1 MSLDILIVD
10 DEADIRNL
18 VAGILEDEGYKAHQ
32 AATPE
37 AAFQSMGRR
46 FPSLV
51 LLDVWLG
58 DVGMDGLGILEYIKQ
73 TTPSLPVV
81 MMSGHGTFEMAVTA
95 IKKGAYDFIEKP
107 FQTDRLLLAIC
118 RALEATKLKQENHA
132 LKLKGGDMD
141 ILQGKSQVMQSLKTA
156 IQKIAATNSRVL
168 ITGEPGVGKEL
179 FAQEIHRQSLRA
191 TRPFFV
197 LNCATLNPDR
207 FEEELFG
214 VEGNKLTPQK
224 LGILEQAHG
233 GTLLLDEVTD
243 MPLLTQGK
251 ILRVL
256 QEQMF
261 TRLEGSRPIQVD
273 IRILASTRMDIPSL
287 LSKGLFRE
295 DLYYRLNV
303 VPLQIPSLRKRR
315 EDIPLLLDYCMETA
329 AAAFGLPPRAFS
341 KEALAALQTYDWP
354 GNVRELKNTIE
365 RLLIMAPGEPGEEI
379 RLDMLPPEMGGLAP
393 AMVEKDRATEIL
405 GLPLKQAREV
415 FEKQY
420 LSAQISRFGG
430 NVSQTADFIGMER
443 SALHRKLRSLHVRE

>member
-1 MSLDILIVD
+1 MPLDILIID
-10 DEADIRNL
+10 DETDIRNL
-18 VAGILEDEGYKAHQ
+18 VGGILEDEGYTAHK

-37 AAFQSMGRR
+37 EAFRSMSRR

-58 DVGMDGLGILEYIKQ
+58 DVGMDGLGILEYIQQ
-73 TTPSLPVV
+73 TTPGLPVV

-118 RALEATKLKQENHA
+118 RALEAAKLKQENQV
-132 LKLKGGDMD
+132 LKLKSGDMD
-141 ILQGKSQVMQSLKTA
+141 ILQGKSHMMQNLKTTL
-156 IQKIAATNSRVL
+156 QKIAATNSRVL

-179 FAQEIHRQSLRA
+179 FAQEIHRQSPRA
-191 TRPFFV
+191 GGPFFV

-214 VEGNKLTPQK
+214 IEGNKVTPQK
-224 LGILEQAHG
+224 LGVLEQAHG

-243 MPLLTQGK
+243 MPILTQGK

-256 QEQMF
+256 QDQMF

-287 LSKGLFRE
+287 LSKGIFRE

-303 VPLQIPSLRKRR
+303 VPLQIPPLRKRR
-315 EDIPLLLDYCMETA
+315 EDIPMLLAYCMETA
-329 AAAFGLPPRAFS
+329 VAAFGLATRAFS
-341 KEALAALQTYDWP
+341 REALAALQTYDWP

-393 AMVEKDRATEIL
+393 TMLEKDRVTEIL

-420 LSAQISRFGG
+420 LSAQIARFGG

>member
-10 DEADIRNL
+10 NEADIRNL

-118 RALEATKLKQENHA
+118 RALEAAKLKQENQA

-141 ILQGKSQVMQSLKTA
+141 ILQGKSQVMQSLKAA

-224 LGILEQAHG
+224 LGVLEQAHG

-329 AAAFGLPPRAFS
+329 AAAFGVPSRAFS

-365 RLLIMAPGEPGEEI
+365 RLLIMAPGEPGEKI
-379 RLDMLPPEMGGLAP
+379 HLDMLPPEMGGLAP
-393 AMVEKDRATEIL
+393 TMVEKDRATEIL

-443 SALHRKLRSLHVRE
+443 SALHRKLRSLHLRE

>member
-1 MSLDILIVD
+1 MSLDILIID

-141 ILQGKSQVMQSLKTA
+141 ILQGKSQIMQSLKTA

-224 LGILEQAHG
+224 LGVLEQAHG

-329 AAAFGLPPRAFS
+329 AAAFGVPSRAFS

-393 AMVEKDRATEIL
+393 TMVEKDRATEVL

>member
-118 RALEATKLKQENHA
+118 RALEAAKLKQENQA

-141 ILQGKSQVMQSLKTA
+141 ILQGKSQVMQSLKAA

-224 LGILEQAHG
+224 LGVLEQAHG

-303 VPLQIPSLRKRR
+303 VPLQISSLRKRR

-329 AAAFGLPPRAFS
+329 AAAFGVPSRAFS
-341 KEALAALQTYDWP
+341 KEALAALQSYDWP

>member
-118 RALEATKLKQENHA
+118 RALEAAKLKQENQA

-141 ILQGKSQVMQSLKTA
+141 ILQGKSQVMQSLKAA

-224 LGILEQAHG
+224 LGVLEQAHG

-329 AAAFGLPPRAFS
+329 AAAFGVPSRAFS

-393 AMVEKDRATEIL
+393 TMVEKDRATEIL

>member
-32 AATPE
+32 AATPQE
-37 AAFQSMGRR
+37 AFENMRRR

-58 DVGMDGLGILEYIKQ
+58 EVGMDGLGILEYIKQ
-73 TTPSLPVV
+73 TTPNLPVV

-118 RALEATKLKQENHA
+118 RALEAAKLKQENQA

-141 ILQGKSQVMQSLKTA
+141 ILQGKSPVMQSLKAA

-224 LGILEQAHG
+224 LGVLEQAHS

-243 MPLLTQGK
+243 MPILTQGK

-273 IRILASTRMDIPSL
+273 IRILASTRMDIPTL

-303 VPLQIPSLRKRR
+303 VPLQIPSLGKRR

-329 AAAFGLPPRAFS
+329 AAGFGVPPRAFS
-341 KEALAALQTYDWP
+341 KEALAALQIYDWP

-379 RLDMLPPEMGGLAP
+379 CLDMLPPEMGGLAP
-393 AMVEKDRATEIL
+393 TMLEKDRTTEIL
-405 GLPLKQAREV
+405 GLPLKQAREI

>member
-18 VAGILEDEGYKAHQ
+18 VAGILEDEGYQAHQ

-37 AAFQSMGRR
+37 EAFQSMSRR

-118 RALEATKLKQENHA
+118 RALEAAKLKQENEV

-141 ILQGKSQVMQSLKTA
+141 VLQGKGQIMQSLKAA
-156 IQKIAATNSRVL
+156 IQKIAVTNSRVL

-179 FAQEIHRQSLRA
+179 FAQEIHRQSPRA
-191 TRPFFV
+191 TGPFSV

-243 MPLLTQGK
+243 MPILTQGK

-287 LSKGLFRE
+287 LPKGLFRE

-303 VPLQIPSLRKRR
+303 VPLQIPPLRKRR
-315 EDIPLLLDYCMETA
+315 EDILLLLAHCMETA

-393 AMVEKDRATEIL
+393 TMVEKDRATEIL